1 MEYLEK
7 IAVGRIRELRRRH
20 GWTQQ
25 QLADRLN
32 QLGAHIDRAAVAKVE
47 LEKRRLTLDEAFHYA
62 LALDVA
68 PVHLLVPTDGDEPV
82 RLATNLECT
91 PRDARRWIRG
101 EYAMPPY
108 QDARFYHSAVPPEE
122 HRVRGWSDELTE
134 EQD

>member
-1 MEYLEK
+1 VVSRAAGTRQLE
-7 IAVGRIRELRRRH
+7 RRRLHHIRELRRRH

-25 QLADRLN
+25 ELADRLN

-82 RLATNLECT
+82 
-91 PRDARRWIRG
+91 
-101 EYAMPPY
+101 
-108 QDARFYHSAVPPEE
+108 
-122 HRVRGWSDELTE
+122 
-134 EQD
+134 